1 MNSATKVGEI
11 FTAAGAA
18 FNSLGELTMQ
28 LHPSSDSPTG
38 SKWTDEEIDMLRSA
52 VTRFSE
58 DLNKISQRIKGRTV
72 SQIRQTL
79 KKKAFEDAGVPVR
92 QPVVSQPQHLPQQ
105 LQATQQVQHQMI
117 VTSATVVP
125 FDETATHQPSAVIG
139 DPMVIDAV
147 IKDDKSELS
156 SGLLCQP
163 SDISMTLNR
172 INTQAL
178 EADVEGISSSEMKL
192 EFEASAEEEVAG

>member
-38 SKWTDEEIDMLRSA
+38 S
-52 VTRFSE
+52 
-58 DLNKISQRIKGRTV
+58 
-72 SQIRQTL
+72 QIRQTL
-79 KKKAFEDAGVPVR
+79 KKKAFEDAGVPIR
-92 QPVVSQPQHLPQQ
+92 QPVVSQAQHLPQQ

-117 VTSATVVP
+117 VTSASVVP
-125 FDETATHQPSAVIG
+125 FDEAATHQQSAVIG

-172 INTQAL
+172 INTQAH

-192 EFEASAEEEVAG
+192 EFEANAEEEVAG

>member
-1 MNSATKVGEI
+1 MNSASKVGEI

-72 SQIRQTL
+72 SQIRHTL
-79 KKKAFEDAGVPVR
+79 KKKAFEDAGLPVR
-92 QPVVSQPQHLPQQ
+92 QLATQPSVHTHHHLHQPQP
-105 LQATQQVQHQMI
+105 HQM
-117 VTSATVVP
+117 VVASAAITA
-125 FDETATHQPSAVIG
+125 FDEPAPPTTVLG
-139 DPMVIDAV
+139 DPGLVMDSV
-147 IKDDKSELS
+147 IKEDKSELS

-163 SDISMTLNR
+163 SMLDSASMTLNR
-172 INTQAL
+172 LNTQEH
-178 EADVEGISSSEMKL
+178 EADVEGITGTSEMKL
-192 EFEASAEEEVAG
+192 EFEAGTEEVAG

>member
-1 MNSATKVGEI
+1 MNSASKVGEI

-72 SQIRQTL
+72 SQIRHTL
-79 KKKAFEDAGVPVR
+79 KKKAFEDAGLPVR
-92 QPVVSQPQHLPQQ
+92 QL
-105 LQATQQVQHQMI
+105 AT
-117 VTSATVVP
+117 
-125 FDETATHQPSAVIG
+125 QPSAPHTHHHLQQPHQIVVASSAINAFDEPAPPTTVLG
-139 DPMVIDAV
+139 DPSMVMDSV
-147 IKDDKSELS
+147 IKEDKSELS

-163 SDISMTLNR
+163 SMLDSASMTLNR
-172 INTQAL
+172 LNTQEH
-178 EADVEGISSSEMKL
+178 EADVEGITGTSEMKL
-192 EFEASAEEEVAG
+192 EFEAGTEEVAG

>member
-72 SQIRQTL
+72 SQIRHTL
-79 KKKAFEDAGVPVR
+79 KKKAFEDAGLPMR
-92 QPVVSQPQHLPQQ
+92 QNSQASHIQPPLQLQQQPQQQ
-105 LQATQQVQHQMI
+105 II
-117 VTSATVVP
+117 VTSTQVAHYEEAGPPSTVI
-125 FDETATHQPSAVIG
+125 A
-139 DPMVIDAV
+139 DPMVMESV
-147 IKDDKSELS
+147 IKDDNSDS
-156 SGLLCQP
+156 TGLLCQP
-163 SDISMTLNR
+163 ADISMTLNR
-172 INTQAL
+172 LNTQEH
-178 EADVEGISSSEMKL
+178 EADVVGMGSGEMKL
-192 EFEASAEEEVAG
+192 EFEPGTEEVAG

>member
-38 SKWTDEEIDMLRSA
+38 SKWTDEEIEMLRSA

-58 DLNKISQRIKGRTV
+58 DLSKISQRIKGRTV
-72 SQIRQTL
+72 SQIRHTL
-79 KKKAFEDAGVPVR
+79 KKKAFEDAGLPVR
-92 QPVVSQPQHLPQQ
+92 QLTQPTSTQSHHLQQ
-105 LQATQQVQHQMI
+105 QAQQQQQQII
-117 VTSATVVP
+117 VTSSAHYEEGVPSSTVI
-125 FDETATHQPSAVIG
+125 AH
-139 DPMVIDAV
+139 PMVIESV
-147 IKDDKSELS
+147 IKDDNTES

-163 SDISMTLNR
+163 ADISMTLNR
-172 INTQAL
+172 LNTQEH
-178 EADVEGISSSEMKL
+178 EADVEGMASSEMKL
-192 EFEASAEEEVAG
+192 EFEPGTEEVAG